1 MQNLP
6 IGIQSFKGLR
16 EDGYLYV
23 DKTEV
28 IYRLVTEAKVYFL
41 SRPRRFG
48 KSLLCSTLKAYFEGD
63 RELFKGLA
71 IENLETEWQA
81 YPVLYFDFNGQLYN
95 DGLGLNRALDSHL
108 RDAEVLYC
116 NGELPE
122 NIAQDYAERF
132 RRVIIAAHQKTGKRV
147 VVIVDEYDKPLLE
160 SLDNSEAQE
169 QSRAL
174 FKGFFGNLKKLDEHL
189 KFVFFTGVTKFSK
202 VSIFSDLNHLR
213 DISLE
218 PDYET
223 ICGISADELSA
234 NFTERVQDMAKYNN
248 VTCDECFAL
257 LKKNYDGYHFSRRM
271 TDMYNP
277 FSILRA
283 LASREF
289 FFYWFSTG
297 TPTFLVKRL
306 TAINNA
312 FDFKRLTDGVSTSV
326 SEITD
331 YRPDNTNIV
340 PLLYQSG
347 YLTIKAYNARRWSFT
362 LAYPNEEVKYGMLN
376 SLAPE
381 ITHNSNPKNL
391 LNDMQDALD
400 AKDIDSMMLILK
412 SVYASLPYIKPVYRE
427 DMDEEDQQDVL
438 NKYIERDFQN
448 VIYIFFL
455 LMGQPTYSEVQN
467 NLGRADCI
475 VETDNYVYLFEF
487 KVESTAEEALAQIK
501 THEYATRYAADRR
514 ELICVGV
521 NFGRCKRNITEWKVE
536 GA

>member
-1 MQNLP
+1 MQKLP
-6 IGIQSFKGLR
+6 IGIQSFKCLR

-71 IENLETEWQA
+71 IERLETEWQA
-81 YPVLYFDFNGQLYN
+81 YPVLYFDFNGERYGSVDNLELMLSRHLTQWEEVYGCKYPDETVSGRFYN
-95 DGLGLNRALDSHL
+95 L
-108 RDAEVLYC
+108 
-116 NGELPE
+116 
-122 NIAQDYAERF
+122 
-132 RRVIIAAHQKTGKRV
+132 IIRIHEQTGKRV

-202 VSIFSDLNHLR
+202 VSIFSDLNQLR

-234 NFTERVQDMAKYNN
+234 NFTDRIQDMADYNN
-248 VTCDECFAL
+248 MTCDECYAL

-289 FFYWFSTG
+289 DFYWFSTG
-297 TPTFLVKRL
+297 TPTFLVKHL
-306 TAINNA
+306 TSVKSEL
-312 FDFKRLTDGVSTSV
+312 DFKELTDGVSTSAG
-326 SEITD
+326 EITD
-331 YRPDNTNIV
+331 YRPDNTNII
-340 PLLYQSG
+340 PLLYQTG
-347 YLTIKAYNARRWSFT
+347 YLTIKDYNPALQLFT
-362 LAYPNEEVKYGMLN
+362 LTYPNEEVKYGMLN
-376 SLAPE
+376 SLAPAVTDRGDTSSSLAK
-381 ITHNSNPKNL
+381 IYKA
-391 LNDMQDALD
+391 LN
-400 AKDIDSMMLILK
+400 AKDVDSMMLVLK

-427 DMDEEDQQDVL
+427 DMDEEDRQDVL

-487 KVESTAEEALAQIK
+487 KVESSAEEALAQIRK
-501 THEYATRYAADRR
+501 HEYATRYAADRR
-514 ELICVGV
+514 EVICVGV
-521 NFGRCKRNITEWKVE
+521 NFGRRKRNITEWKVE
-536 GA
+536 GRR

>member
-1 MQNLP
+1 MQKLP
-6 IGIQSFKGLR
+6 IGIQNFKGLR

-23 DKTEV
+23 DKTEA
-28 IYRLVTEAKVYFL
+28 IYRLVNDATVYFL

-48 KSLLCSTLKAYFEGD
+48 KSLLCSTLQAYFEG
-63 RELFKGLA
+63 RKELFEGLA
-71 IENLETEWQA
+71 IEKLETEWQA
-81 YPVLYFDFNGQLYN
+81 YPVLYFDFNGEKYGSIDNLELMLSRHLMQWEEVYGCKYPDETVSGRFYN
-95 DGLGLNRALDSHL
+95 L
-108 RDAEVLYC
+108 
-116 NGELPE
+116 
-122 NIAQDYAERF
+122 
-132 RRVIIAAHQKTGKRV
+132 IIRIHEQTGKRV

-202 VSIFSDLNHLR
+202 VSIFSDLNQLH

-218 PDYET
+218 PAYET
-223 ICGISADELSA
+223 ICGISAEELTA
-234 NFTERVQDMAKYNN
+234 NFTERIRNLANFNKL
-248 VTCDECFAL
+248 TFDECLAL
-257 LKKNYDGYHFSRRM
+257 LKKNYDGYHFSERM

-277 FSILRA
+277 FSILSVLSSLTFR
-283 LASREF
+283 F
-289 FFYWFSTG
+289 FWFSTG

-306 TAINNA
+306 ASIRNE

-427 DMDEEDQQDVL
+427 DMDEEDRQDVL

-514 ELICVGV
+514 EVICVGV
-521 NFGRCKRNITEWKVE
+521 NFGRRKRNITEWKVE